1 MSELGAYDLSVVAGS
16 AAVGGGERGRTRL
29 GVPGHVAVLG
39 GAADRQRVDAVR
51 VAVAVAVV
59 AVLAAVARRPHEDR
73 TETAATLP
81 YRNARQ
87 TTPVLLAAIKH
98 CFVAG
103 ATALRDPWDAS
114 TPTLEIVGTIVVP
127 LNVCVLRDVWM
138 FIP

>member
-16 AAVGGGERGRTRL
+16 AAVGGGKRGRTRL

-87 TTPVLLAAIKH
+87 TTPVLLAAAIKH
-98 CFVAG
+98 SFVAG

-114 TPTLEIVGTIVVP
+114 TPTLEIVGTKCIWS
-127 LNVCVLRDVWM
+127 LLCH
-138 FIP
+138 